1 MAQIRFWLDNYSSVS
16 FNFLLNLK
24 EYPSDKVGFWE
35 LIKLKAE
42 HLYIAQSKKQPRS
55 RKKTHSWIKLQNFSR
70 ETQRFHSRSSKLW
83 TWCSAAK
90 YFLCRGGMV
99 KSNKASLGGEL
110 KKIAPIETEL
120 SLDYIS
126 LFDDMAKLRS
136 TDPHLVKY
144 LIIF

>member
-35 LIKLKAE
+35 SIKLKAE
-42 HLYIAQSKKQPRS
+42 HLYIAQSKKQPR
-55 RKKTHSWIKLQNFSR
+55 KKHAA
-70 ETQRFHSRSSKLW
+70 ESSLKTFQEKRNVSIQEVLNYELGALPLSIS
-83 TWCSAAK
+83 CAD
-90 YFLCRGGMV
+90 GGMV

>member
-1 MAQIRFWLDNYSSVS
+1 MLKVKNNQDQGKKHTAESSCKTFQEKRNVSIQEVLNY
-16 FNFLLNLK
+16 
-24 EYPSDKVGFWE
+24 E
-35 LIKLKAE
+35 LGALPLSISCAD
-42 HLYIAQSKKQPRS
+42 
-55 RKKTHSWIKLQNFSR
+55 
-70 ETQRFHSRSSKLW
+70 
-83 TWCSAAK
+83 
-90 YFLCRGGMV
+90 GGMV